1 MLNVV
6 VVVVVTTR
14 EGSFGSGVR
23 FDCENLRAE
32 RFSAAS
38 SVVNELEYDLNICR
52 CVVSCREA
60 IRVAKR
66 SCMSCEQKKG
76 RLLLNFSVMY

>member
-14 EGSFGSGVR
+14 EGSLGSGVR
-23 FDCENLRAE
+23 FDWENFKAD

-38 SVVNELEYDLNICR
+38 SVVKELGYDLNICR
-52 CVVSCREA
+52 
-60 IRVAKR
+60 
-66 SCMSCEQKKG
+66 
-76 RLLLNFSVMY
+76 